1 MGWLSNLLFPCTQPR
16 KPSRPRSIRSYEKP
30 CPTPEEQRQKLSPID
45 TSTEFLPQKPN
56 RLVKRPA
63 SSYSRNSI
71 RIVDYPDSDSMLDD
85 FDEKYHSPTPCADT
99 ESVLSDDRTIMM
111 PGPEERAVL
120 LEMSKIEKDLAGTP
134 FSLPRRTSV
143 TTTRTSACLD
153 NILPLDAMSPIKEE
167 EEQESEEA
175 QDTHAITTT
184 AAATPSPGEASK
196 TELEAS
202 LHDETPKDQEPQP
215 QPQEHQP
222 EQQQVPQ
229 ELEKQP
235 NPDRQSELLKQKQE
249 RYSQLSTRLS
259 RRRSLIE
266 IFNILHTRE
275 RSSFKLNLEFSPKLY
290 QNPLSSRPSS
300 SCSSIT
306 AVSPPTSPVS
316 TIGPLSPTLSDE
328 TIEFDGI
335 ETACAVQIAAPK
347 GPEAIVRPGRDVVL
361 EENPFGLR

>member
-1 MGWLSNLLFPCTQPR
+1 
-16 KPSRPRSIRSYEKP
+16 
-30 CPTPEEQRQKLSPID
+30 
-45 TSTEFLPQKPN
+45 
-56 RLVKRPA
+56 
-63 SSYSRNSI
+63 
-71 RIVDYPDSDSMLDD
+71 MLDD
-85 FDEKYHSPTPCADT
+85 FDEKYHPQTPCADT

-175 QDTHAITTT
+175 QDTHAITT
-184 AAATPSPGEASK
+184 AAATPSPEEVPK
-196 TELEAS
+196 TVS
-202 LHDETPKDQEPQP
+202 LHEMPKDQEPQP
-215 QPQEHQP
+215 QPQEQHP
-222 EQQQVPQ
+222 EQQQVQQEPQ
-229 ELEKQP
+229 EPEKQQP
-235 NPDRQSELLKQKQE
+235 NPDRQSELFKQKQE

-290 QNPLSSRPSS
+290 QNPLNSRPSS

>member
-1 MGWLSNLLFPCTQPR
+1 
-16 KPSRPRSIRSYEKP
+16 
-30 CPTPEEQRQKLSPID
+30 
-45 TSTEFLPQKPN
+45 
-56 RLVKRPA
+56 
-63 SSYSRNSI
+63 
-71 RIVDYPDSDSMLDD
+71 MLDD
-85 FDEKYHSPTPCADT
+85 FDEKYHSQTACADT

-167 EEQESEEA
+167 VEQESEEA
-175 QDTHAITTT
+175 QGSQGVTTT
-184 AAATPSPGEASK
+184 ATVTPSPEEVPK
-196 TELEAS
+196 TEVSVS

-215 QPQEHQP
+215 QPQEQQP
-222 EQQQVPQ
+222 EQQQVQQVPQ
-229 ELEKQP
+229 EPEKQP

-249 RYSQLSTRLS
+249 RYSHLSTRLS

-300 SCSSIT
+300 PCSSIT

>member
-1 MGWLSNLLFPCTQPR
+1 M
-16 KPSRPRSIRSYEKP
+16 
-30 CPTPEEQRQKLSPID
+30 
-45 TSTEFLPQKPN
+45 
-56 RLVKRPA
+56 
-63 SSYSRNSI
+63 
-71 RIVDYPDSDSMLDD
+71 
-85 FDEKYHSPTPCADT
+85 
-99 ESVLSDDRTIMM
+99 
-111 PGPEERAVL
+111 
-120 LEMSKIEKDLAGTP
+120 
-134 FSLPRRTSV
+134 

>member
-1 MGWLSNLLFPCTQPR
+1 M
-16 KPSRPRSIRSYEKP
+16 
-30 CPTPEEQRQKLSPID
+30 
-45 TSTEFLPQKPN
+45 
-56 RLVKRPA
+56 
-63 SSYSRNSI
+63 
-71 RIVDYPDSDSMLDD
+71 
-85 FDEKYHSPTPCADT
+85 
-99 ESVLSDDRTIMM
+99 
-111 PGPEERAVL
+111 
-120 LEMSKIEKDLAGTP
+120 
-134 FSLPRRTSV
+134 

-167 EEQESEEA
+167 VEQESEEA
-175 QDTHAITTT
+175 QGSQGVTTT
-184 AAATPSPGEASK
+184 ATVTPSPEEVPK
-196 TELEAS
+196 TEVSVS

-215 QPQEHQP
+215 QPQPQEQQP
-222 EQQQVPQ
+222 EQQQVQQVPQ
-229 ELEKQP
+229 EPEKQP

-249 RYSQLSTRLS
+249 RYSHLSTRLS

-300 SCSSIT
+300 PCSSIT

>member
-1 MGWLSNLLFPCTQPR
+1 MGWLSNLLFPCAQPR
-16 KPSRPRSIRSYEKP
+16 KPSRARSIRSYERP

-63 SSYSRNSI
+63 SSYRNSI

-85 FDEKYHSPTPCADT
+85 FDEKYRSHTACADT
-99 ESVLSDDRTIMM
+99 ESVLSDDRTIIM

-153 NILPLDAMSPIKEE
+153 NILPLEAMSPIKEE
-167 EEQESEEA
+167 VEESEEA
-175 QDTHAITTT
+175 QGTQD
-184 AAATPSPGEASK
+184 AAATSSSPEEAPK
-196 TELEAS
+196 REVS
-202 LHDETPKDQEPQP
+202 LHDETTPKDQEEQQQ

-222 EQQQVPQ
+222 EQQQVQQAPQ
-229 ELEKQP
+229 EPEKQP
-235 NPDRQSELLKQKQE
+235 NPDRQSEILKQKQE

-290 QNPLSSRPSS
+290 QNPLSSRPTS
-300 SCSSIT
+300 SCSSST

-347 GPEAIVRPGRDVVL
+347 GPDAIVRQGRDVVL
-361 EENPFGLR
+361 GGNPFGLH